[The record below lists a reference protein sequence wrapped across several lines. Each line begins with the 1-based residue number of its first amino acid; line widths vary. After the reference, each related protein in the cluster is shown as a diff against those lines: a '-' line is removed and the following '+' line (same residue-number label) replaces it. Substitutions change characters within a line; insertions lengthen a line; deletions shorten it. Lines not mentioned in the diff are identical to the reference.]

1 MKRFTVCFSYQRGDK
16 WHRDLSIGPTC
27 TSRTFQVLQMQVAFN
42 NLSICGEWGTAASTR
57 IPHPRRSLYLPCA
70 M

>member
-1 MKRFTVCFSYQRGDK
+1 MAPRLVNRSYLYLEN
-16 WHRDLSIGPTC
+16 LSSTL
-27 TSRTFQVLQMQVAFN
+27 LQMQVAFN